1 VGLPKSL
8 PSATLGKS
16 KCIFHAYNN
25 LKLSNGFGNLPN
37 FNINQSMLP
46 IAYKK
51 VLKPNSNLI
60 ITLAP
65 NLIYPSPRYYSSSKK
80 LRFVSVVR
88 DKLFETFSIFYL
100 DLNIWYH
107 DILTN
112 LVIFGLCFNFLEF
125 KNHSTTRSWSCFPN
139 NIFEIS
145 FHFLDKASNTTQ

>member
-1 VGLPKSL
+1 VGPPKSL
-8 PSATLGKS
+8 LSATLGKS

-25 LKLSNGFGNLPN
+25 LKLSNGFGKLPN

-88 DKLFETFSIFYL
+88 DKLFETFSILYL
-100 DLNIWYH
+100 DLT
-107 DILTN
+107 D
-112 LVIFGLCFNFLEF
+112 LVIFGLCFDFLEF
-125 KNHSTTRSWSCFPN
+125 KNHSTTRSWSCFLN
-139 NIFEIS
+139 KMFKIS
-145 FHFLDKASNTTQ
+145 FYFLGKASQWTQ